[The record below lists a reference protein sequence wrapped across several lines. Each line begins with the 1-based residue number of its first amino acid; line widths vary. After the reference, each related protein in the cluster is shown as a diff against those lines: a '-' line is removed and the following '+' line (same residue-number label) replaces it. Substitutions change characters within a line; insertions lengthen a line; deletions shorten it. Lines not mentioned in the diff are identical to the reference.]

1 MWGGMEVEKDGRTVT
16 LNSRN
21 TLEAVKFNTV
31 LWKEVFDEGGLAW
44 DDGNNN
50 RAFLSGEISLTG
62 NAPSIYV
69 AARQKFP
76 DVYKGTNH
84 GHYPPG
90 PAGRFYWLPAWS
102 SVVMKYSKNPKV
114 AKDFIRFYMDR
125 ARFDRYFE
133 TMDTFGIPATQAYR
147 DHPLWKKDPRTS
159 VFPETL
165 ASARQVGYAGPPGRK
180 ATEVL
185 SKYIVVDMFA
195 KAIQGMKPED
205 AVAWATGEL
214 KKVYDA

>member
-1 MWGGMEVEKDGRTVT
+1 MCIRDR
-16 LNSRN
+16 
-21 TLEAVKFNTV
+21 
-31 LWKEVFDEGGLAW
+31 
-44 DDGNNN
+44 
-50 RAFLSGEISLTG
+50 
-62 NAPSIYV
+62 
-69 AARQKFP
+69 KFP

-90 PAGRFYWLPAWS
+90 PAGRFYWLPAWN

-147 DHPLWKKDPRTS
+147 DHPLWKKDPKTS

-165 ASARQVGYAGPPGRK
+165 AAARQVGHAGPPGRK

-185 SKYIVVDMFA
+185 SKYIIVDMFA